1 MKRALPLVVLAVI
14 AVVVVLVVMLTRAP
28 ATSELPRPVAP
39 NVIRPSLHVFDSAGV
54 EQPPGSLVMPAG
66 ATFDLRITL
75 EANAFVYVFDETES
89 TLNVVWKHAE
99 PTPWEKGEYGADAPA
114 FEGLGEH
121 KLVVIA
127 SPTAIGSID
136 TWKVISSDALR
147 GACPQ
152 CEQGSY
158 SFSVSGP
165 LDAGQ

>member
-14 AVVVVLVVMLTRAP
+14 ALVVLVVVLTRAP
-28 ATSELPRPVAP
+28 QTAERPTPVAP
-39 NVIRPSLHVFDSAGV
+39 NTIRPALHVFDSAGA
-54 EQPPGSLVMPAG
+54 EQQPGTLVMPSG

-75 EANAFVYVFDETES
+75 ESNAFVYVFDETES
-89 TLNVVWKHAE
+89 TLNLVWKHAE

-127 SPTAIGSID
+127 SPAAIGSID
-136 TWKVISSDALR
+136 TWKVISPDALR
-147 GACPQ
+147 TACPQ
-152 CEQGSY
+152 CEHGSY